1 MLFHHNLTHIWS
13 KCQVKQESFRL
24 FEFGLE
30 VILLVKCGLKH
41 LFQIMDNEMRDINDL
56 DVEDAEMLEDEDEDE
71 DEDSGSEEE
80 EDTTEKG
87 VYLPGKPLAEGEE
100 LVCDESAYVMLHQA
114 HTGAP
119 CLSFDIIVDDLGN
132 NRSTYPMT
140 AYIVAGTQAAKAHVN
155 R

>member
-1 MLFHHNLTHIWS
+1 
-13 KCQVKQESFRL
+13 
-24 FEFGLE
+24 
-30 VILLVKCGLKH
+30 
-41 LFQIMDNEMRDINDL
+41 MDNEMRDISDL
-56 DVEDAEMLEDEDEDE
+56 NEEDAEMLEDDDDSGSDVDDDEDE
-71 DEDSGSEEE
+71 DA
-80 EDTTEKG
+80 TEKG

-119 CLSFDIIVDDLGN
+119 CLSFDIILDDLGN
-132 NRSTYPMT
+132 SRDTYPMT

>member
-1 MLFHHNLTHIWS
+1 
-13 KCQVKQESFRL
+13 
-24 FEFGLE
+24 
-30 VILLVKCGLKH
+30 
-41 LFQIMDNEMRDINDL
+41 MDNEMRDISDL
-56 DVEDAEMLEDEDEDE
+56 NEEDAEMLEDDDESGSDADDD
-71 DEDSGSEEE
+71 DEDS
-80 EDTTEKG
+80 TEKG
-87 VYLPGKPLAEGEE
+87 VYLPGKPLGEGEE

-119 CLSFDIIVDDLGN
+119 CLSFDIVVDDLGS

>member
-1 MLFHHNLTHIWS
+1 
-13 KCQVKQESFRL
+13 
-24 FEFGLE
+24 
-30 VILLVKCGLKH
+30 
-41 LFQIMDNEMRDINDL
+41 MRDIDDL
-56 DVEDAEMLEDEDEDE
+56 NMEDAEMLEDEDD
-71 DEDSGSEEE
+71 DSGSDVDDDD
-80 EDTTEKG
+80 EDEKG

-132 NRSTYPMT
+132 NRDTYPMT
-140 AYIVAGTQAAKAHVN
+140 AYIVAGTQAAKTHIN